1 MISVQGIYDGKSI
14 KLLEKVSVKK
24 MSKVVVT
31 FLEEIEPDET
41 ELRNFTAQTAGL
53 EFWENEKENIY
64 QDYLKPK
71 KKKK

>member
-1 MISVQGIYDGKSI
+1 MISVQGIYDGKTI
-14 KLLEKVSVKK
+14 KFLEKITVKK

-31 FLEEIEPDET
+31 FLDEINTDEM

-71 KKKK
+71 KKTK